1 MHERFPANA
10 ALQSAVSFLSDNL
23 QVTRLKSDSHLL
35 LFRLHA
41 ISCSTTWLFALT
53 PQSLSNENKLS
64 HRGKDKLLKSPK

>member
-41 ISCSTTWLFALT
+41 VSCSTTWLFVVLQEVIDSSIT
-53 PQSLSNENKLS
+53 FK
-64 HRGKDKLLKSPK
+64 